1 MGVFDLK
8 APPAS
13 AIAEIQRRVGEGG
26 IKFAGK
32 RYPWIRITAES
43 GGKLDSA
50 NYPEYEASSKRPGK
64 PIATGVDVKKQG
76 ELGTTRRATVKFIC
90 FTDNQLAEIA
100 PGFFNPGASMAVEWG
115 WSVGGGGG
123 SAGAPSNAN
132 FGSDINASN
141 AMRAA
146 SAGNPNYDGL
156 QGKIANFNY
165 SLTADNT
172 WDCQVEIIAVAET
185 IVAGPAATYGCAQKC
200 AMEYPSSVNPDETT
214 KTAKSTLYTMLKQIF
229 EDFDSAAGYMG
240 NLAGDCALNGV
251 PCTIAEGHY
260 NGAQRTES
268 GQDDTS
274 IWEKIIPFNDPDATE
289 AYISYG
295 TLEAAINRYCIPGGN
310 NKVYA
315 AGRLATGKGGMLL
328 KSYPTME
335 SSDPRVCILPGSPYA
350 SQIVD
355 GIVAPSCFEGNG
367 INLSNILLNNVFL
380 MTQLD
385 QVEQQEN
392 PKISDFLKGVL
403 NKVNDVCGGL
413 WGFEIVSADSENDKY
428 PTVSVVD
435 IKAGA
440 TQSGNV
446 AITMIPTTPSNS
458 IVREFKLA
466 LKLTDSMKS
475 QAMYAKTG
483 APMAKSP
490 SGGNCDAKA
499 IASIGS
505 LPPPKQATTPCDCSS
520 AGKTSK
526 PQTFSQAFEE
536 LKKKVTDDTVNAART
551 VMLEG
556 MLTPKDNNICKSM
569 PLPFEFS
576 LTLDGIGGFGFGQVI
591 SSDRIPP
598 NIRNQWYFQVTAV
611 EHSVTAQDWT
621 TTINTVARFRNN

>member
-13 AIAEIQRRVGEGG
+13 AIAEIQKRAGEGG

-32 RYPWIRITAES
+32 RYPWIRITAEG

-50 NYPEYEASSKRPGK
+50 NYPEYEASSKRPR

-76 ELGTTRRATVKFIC
+76 ELGTTRRATVKFTC
-90 FTDNQLAEIA
+90 FTDAQLAEIA

-123 SAGAPSNAN
+123 SAGAPSLAN
-132 FGSDINASN
+132 FGSDVLASQ
-141 AMRAA
+141 AMRN
-146 SAGNPNYDGL
+146 AGNANYDGL

-172 WDCQVEIIAVAET
+172 WECQVEVIAVAET
-185 IVAGPAATYGCAQKC
+185 TIGGPVGTSGCAEKC
-200 AMEYPSSVNPDETT
+200 AMEYPSGTDPKKKT

-229 EDFDSAAGYMG
+229 EDFDTAAGAYIG
-240 NLAGDCALNGV
+240 GLSGDCALNGV
-251 PCTIAEGHY
+251 PCTITKGNY
-260 NGAQRTES
+260 MGPQRTEK
-268 GQDDTS
+268 GEDDS
-274 IWEKIIPFNDPDATE
+274 SWYEGGVIGFLIRNEPDATE

-328 KSYPTME
+328 KGYPGIE
-335 SSDPRVCILPGSPYA
+335 SADPRVCIIPGSAYA
-350 SQIVD
+350 SQIVKD
-355 GIVAPSCFEGNG
+355 IVAPSAIEGDG

-385 QVEQQEN
+385 QVEQQQS

-413 WGFEIVSADSENDKY
+413 WGFEIVSADSENDKQ
-428 PTVSVVD
+428 PTVAVVD
-435 IKAGA
+435 IKAGPKA
-440 TQSGNV
+440 GAAPAV
-446 AITMIPTTPSNS
+446 IPTSPNNS

-505 LPPPKQATTPCDCSS
+505 LPVKPPAPAPCDCSS
-520 AGKTSK
+520 AGETSK
-526 PQTFSQAFEE
+526 PQSFSEAFTALAEE
-536 LKKKVTDDTVNAART
+536 VTDETVNAART
-551 VMLEG
+551 VMLDRI
-556 MLTPKDNNICKSM
+556 LKKADDTVCKSI

-576 LTLDGIGGFGFGQVI
+576 LTLDGIGGFGFGQAI
-591 SSDRIPP
+591 TSDRIPP
-598 NIRNQWYFQVTAV
+598 SITSKWLFQVTAV
-611 EHSVTAQDWT
+611 EHNVTAQDWT
-621 TTINTVARFRNN
+621 TTINTIARLKQ